1 MFIVDQ
7 HDLTHVKLSACTNAK
22 LSSIS
27 EFAFFLS
34 YGFNWL
40 ITQRIVS
47 CHMDQPEWLCLIFF
61 VDDAHYDDKSTLRRV
76 FFDTSPPQRTFSEVA
91 LPDSGASGDA
101 QMVCRSSCGFDS
113 FFLDVVGEPQR
124 GRDA

>member
-27 EFAFFLS
+27 EFAIFLS
-34 YGFNWL
+34 YGFNRL

-47 CHMDQPEWLCLIFF
+47 HGPTIVVMFDFF
-61 VDDAHYDDKSTLRRV
+61 VDDAHYDDKSTVRRV

-124 GRDA
+124 GP